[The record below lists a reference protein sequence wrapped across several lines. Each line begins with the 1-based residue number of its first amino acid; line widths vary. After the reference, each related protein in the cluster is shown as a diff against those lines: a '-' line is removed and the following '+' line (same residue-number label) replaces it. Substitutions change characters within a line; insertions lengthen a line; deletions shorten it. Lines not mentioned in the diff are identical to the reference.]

1 MYVEGEGEPG
11 GRDRERRG
19 RGRERRGNEGS
30 GTESDHRRCG
40 YRSPLPRSGLV
51 QRLAVVLRVAPPAAA
66 RSAGAG
72 GATRQHQRLVGPHG

>member
-40 YRSPLPRSGLV
+40 YRSPLPRSGFV
-51 QRLAVVLRVAPPAAA
+51 QHLAELPIRHLNPPPRHLCLPSAVGSLTTRV
-66 RSAGAG
+66 RG
-72 GATRQHQRLVGPHG
+72 